1 LSDERRRTK
10 CDTYAD
16 VIEIFA
22 GKGLCSLTRVS
33 HGANM
38 PMDRTKKEL
47 QLLVSRGFINEVAEN
62 DAKKYRATK
71 WAGVLRNVQ
80 ANRKI
85 LHSTRMI
92 DYD

>member
-1 LSDERRRTK
+1 
-10 CDTYAD
+10 
-16 VIEIFA
+16 
-22 GKGLCSLTRVS
+22 
-33 HGANM
+33 
-38 PMDRTKKEL
+38 MDRTKKEL